1 MHSLA
6 KHKTRQGTHSCWEC
20 RRRKVRCRF
29 SSSDDP
35 ACIPCRSR
43 GSVCR
48 SQELDDPQEAAQLSI
63 RQLAQRLSSVEDMM
77 KSLAQQVTTTTRYSV
92 PSISTLSAE
101 YAYQT
106 DRTMR
111 QGPTAI
117 WPTSPGAH
125 PAMSH
130 IVEVNKALYESFPSP
145 SDINAIVNSSAGPGY
160 VTTLFHCHADIV
172 KGKSEPPAAVSSIPS
187 AENSP
192 VMLARRLLQLAIC
205 MQQLSPHFDASRL
218 SLRGSIEANM
228 SFIVNNVD
236 QHVTVKDDMVAS
248 LAGLECLLLLG
259 YWHSN
264 AGNLRRAWL
273 IFRRALSISQLLGL
287 DRLTTA
293 GSPEIH
299 TGEDSPGAFLPSP
312 KMLYYRAVSNDR
324 RLCLFLGF
332 VPDHKDNSFVSPKAT
347 ETDEDWEKL
356 DKLHTIISAR
366 VMNRTSMDAAQAY
379 THTREAS
386 LDMHDGAALLG
397 QSWWN
402 LPILNPEASPIDLAP
417 LIGRLL
423 LQMNH
428 HLLLIL
434 LHVPYII
441 NSTVEGSEYSRRTC
455 MNSSREVL
463 ERYVAYR
470 QINDSIFSCRHVDY
484 TALLAA
490 ISLLVAYVP
499 QQATVADQTLV
510 MKADKELIV
519 EVKRR
524 MEHVAS
530 LNSDDGLPMESSA
543 IITKLL
549 PLLGPDQNADTYSE
563 EYIYSSIQLNVP
575 FFGRL
580 RINKR
585 PMSQTARIKPDT
597 IPLVSSDEG
606 DGTRQIETL
615 EDPGLPALQFEP
627 QDELI
632 GFAPLAGPEDW
643 TLQGVDA
650 AYWSL
655 FQN

>member
-1 MHSLA
+1 
-6 KHKTRQGTHSCWEC
+6 
-20 RRRKVRCRF
+20 
-29 SSSDDP
+29 
-35 ACIPCRSR
+35 
-43 GSVCR
+43 
-48 SQELDDPQEAAQLSI
+48 
-63 RQLAQRLSSVEDMM
+63 
-77 KSLAQQVTTTTRYSV
+77 
-92 PSISTLSAE
+92 
-101 YAYQT
+101 
-106 DRTMR
+106 
-111 QGPTAI
+111 
-117 WPTSPGAH
+117 
-125 PAMSH
+125 
-130 IVEVNKALYESFPSP
+130 
-145 SDINAIVNSSAGPGY
+145 
-160 VTTLFHCHADIV
+160 
-172 KGKSEPPAAVSSIPS
+172 
-187 AENSP
+187 
-192 VMLARRLLQLAIC
+192 
-205 MQQLSPHFDASRL
+205 
-218 SLRGSIEANM
+218 
-228 SFIVNNVD
+228 
-236 QHVTVKDDMVAS
+236 
-248 LAGLECLLLLG
+248 
-259 YWHSN
+259 
-264 AGNLRRAWL
+264 
-273 IFRRALSISQLLGL
+273 
-287 DRLTTA
+287 
-293 GSPEIH
+293 
-299 TGEDSPGAFLPSP
+299 
-312 KMLYYRAVSNDR
+312 
-324 RLCLFLGF
+324 
-332 VPDHKDNSFVSPKAT
+332 
-347 ETDEDWEKL
+347 
-356 DKLHTIISAR
+356 
-366 VMNRTSMDAAQAY
+366 
-379 THTREAS
+379 
-386 LDMHDGAALLG
+386 
-397 QSWWN
+397 
-402 LPILNPEASPIDLAP
+402 
-417 LIGRLL
+417 
-423 LQMNH
+423 
-428 HLLLIL
+428 
-434 LHVPYII
+434 
-441 NSTVEGSEYSRRTC
+441 

>member
-1 MHSLA
+1 
-6 KHKTRQGTHSCWEC
+6 
-20 RRRKVRCRF
+20 
-29 SSSDDP
+29 
-35 ACIPCRSR
+35 
-43 GSVCR
+43 
-48 SQELDDPQEAAQLSI
+48 
-63 RQLAQRLSSVEDMM
+63 
-77 KSLAQQVTTTTRYSV
+77 
-92 PSISTLSAE
+92 
-101 YAYQT
+101 
-106 DRTMR
+106 
-111 QGPTAI
+111 
-117 WPTSPGAH
+117 
-125 PAMSH
+125 
-130 IVEVNKALYESFPSP
+130 
-145 SDINAIVNSSAGPGY
+145 
-160 VTTLFHCHADIV
+160 
-172 KGKSEPPAAVSSIPS
+172 
-187 AENSP
+187 
-192 VMLARRLLQLAIC
+192 
-205 MQQLSPHFDASRL
+205 
-218 SLRGSIEANM
+218 
-228 SFIVNNVD
+228 
-236 QHVTVKDDMVAS
+236 
-248 LAGLECLLLLG
+248 
-259 YWHSN
+259 
-264 AGNLRRAWL
+264 
-273 IFRRALSISQLLGL
+273 
-287 DRLTTA
+287 
-293 GSPEIH
+293 
-299 TGEDSPGAFLPSP
+299 
-312 KMLYYRAVSNDR
+312 
-324 RLCLFLGF
+324 
-332 VPDHKDNSFVSPKAT
+332 
-347 ETDEDWEKL
+347 
-356 DKLHTIISAR
+356 
-366 VMNRTSMDAAQAY
+366 MDAAQAY